1 MSNSYSAP
9 RRGFAGILPVA
20 GTPVEL
26 QVSFWIWFA
35 GGILGLLGGLLGMLA
50 SLVLFAAAP
59 AAAALILLLLLLA
72 AAVGTA
78 QIILV
83 LKMKDGR
90 LWARLA
96 LTVLTGVTALLAVA
110 NGLMGVGQGGNWTGF
125 LISLGA
131 TVLMWLPRSQA
142 WFASMHGNTLAQ

>member
-1 MSNSYSAP
+1 
-9 RRGFAGILPVA
+9 
-20 GTPVEL
+20 
-26 QVSFWIWFA
+26 
-35 GGILGLLGGLLGMLA
+35 MLA

-78 QIILV
+78 QIILA

-90 LWARLA
+90 QWARLA
-96 LTVLTGVTALLAVA
+96 LTVLTGVTALLALA